1 MAVRGGDPGV
11 LDQGAGQVEQPARTL
26 EPMSK
31 AAAAAGQ
38 KAGGASGNPK
48 VAGAVER
55 FTAAWGGELLS
66 DAVAGTTLAQA
77 AREQARQLRV
87 ATGDG
92 S

>member
-1 MAVRGGDPGV
+1 MAVRGGDPGL

-48 VAGAVER
+48 VAGAIER
-55 FTAAWGGELLS
+55 FTAAWGASCSATRSPG
-66 DAVAGTTLAQA
+66 
-77 AREQARQLRV
+77 RPLRRRP
-87 ATGDG
+87 ASRRG
-92 S
+92 SCGS